1 MFYSDTFKENLH
13 LSMKL
18 RLTLTHSAIISLQI
32 FLQQVKLADVLG
44 KFIIPV
50 NFLENWPP
58 KCLAIQFATT
68 QYIDWKTQTQI
79 NAGTCIFSNTEL
91 RIEYS
96 PK

>member
-1 MFYSDTFKENLH
+1 M
-13 LSMKL
+13 
-18 RLTLTHSAIISLQI
+18 
-32 FLQQVKLADVLG
+32 QQVKLADVLG

-96 PK
+96 NNQLQILYKVVYQQTPPKSVDSLFYMSTDLI

>member
-1 MFYSDTFKENLH
+1 MMQCNECNL
-13 LSMKL
+13 KVD
-18 RLTLTHSAIISLQI
+18 

-68 QYIDWKTQTQI
+68 QYIDWKTQAQI
-79 NAGTCIFSNTEL
+79 NAGTFSNTEL
-91 RIEYS
+91 YINLEYS
-96 PK
+96 PD